1 MTSLPEATAGAP
13 TTAGETVPST
23 PLRLAAPTNPLSAR
37 RTRTRQ
43 RLMAAA
49 VTVFAERGVIGA
61 SVEEICEAAGFT
73 RGAFYSNFADK
84 DALVL
89 ALIEQGVAEE
99 YAAAE
104 RAVADLKAQDPGLP
118 PTEAVSL
125 VLGRLN
131 LGGSS
136 DRTTLL
142 AQQELLLYA
151 ARVPGLREP
160 YRAFDDACRAQV
172 HALVV
177 DALEYAGLEFTMPVD
192 VALDLLMGAHD
203 HMHRLALFTG
213 ELDPTAMHALILGLT
228 RPRSDDGV
236 RPR

>member
-1 MTSLPEATAGAP
+1 MTSLPEAATGVPPMVGPA
-13 TTAGETVPST
+13 PST
-23 PLRLAAPTNPLSAR
+23 LLGAGGSPLCAR
-37 RTRTRQ
+37 RARTRQ

-49 VTVFAERGVIGA
+49 VQVFAERGVIGS
-61 SVEEICEAAGFT
+61 SVEVICEAAGFT

-125 VLGRLN
+125 VLSRLN

-151 ARVPGLREP
+151 ARVPGLRAP

-177 DALEYAGLEFTMPVD
+177 DALEYAGLEFTMPVET
-192 VALDLLMGAHD
+192 ALDLLMGAHD
-203 HMHRLALFTG
+203 HMHRQALFSD

-228 RPRSDDGV
+228 RPRPDDGV
-236 RPR
+236 RPQ

>member
-1 MTSLPEATAGAP
+1 MTSLPEAATRTPATAGPGTPASPLAP
-13 TTAGETVPST
+13 VGT
-23 PLRLAAPTNPLSAR
+23 PLSAR
-37 RTRTRQ
+37 RARTRS

-49 VTVFAERGVIGA
+49 VEVFAERGVIGS

-104 RAVADLKAQDPGLP
+104 RAVAELKAQDPDLP

-125 VLGRLN
+125 VLGRLS

-142 AQQELLLYA
+142 AQEELLLYA
-151 ARVPGLREP
+151 ARVPGLRAP
-160 YRAFDDACRAQV
+160 YQAFDDACRAQV

-177 DALEYAGLEFTMPVD
+177 DALEYAGLEFVMGVD
-192 VALDLLMGAHD
+192 TALELLMGAHE
-203 HMHRLALFTG
+203 HMHRQTLFTG
-213 ELDPTAMHALILGLT
+213 EPDPTAMHALIIGLT
-228 RPRSDDGV
+228 RPRADGAV
-236 RPR
+236 RPQ

>member
-1 MTSLPEATAGAP
+1 MTSLPEVGPPPVRREPRAP
-13 TTAGETVPST
+13 AEGT
-23 PLRLAAPTNPLSAR
+23 PLSAR
-37 RTRTRQ
+37 RARTRS

-49 VTVFAERGVIGA
+49 LSVFAERGVIGS

-89 ALIEQGVAEE
+89 ALIEQGIAAE

-104 RAVADLKAQDPGLP
+104 EAVAELKAQDRTLE
-118 PTEAVSL
+118 PTESVAL

-131 LGGSS
+131 HGGPT
-136 DRTTLL
+136 DRTSLL

-151 ARVPGLREP
+151 ARVPDLRAP
-160 YRAFDDACRAQV
+160 YRAFVDACRAQV
-172 HALVV
+172 HALVT
-177 DALEYAGLEFTMPVD
+177 DALTYAQLEFTMPVE

-203 HMHRLALFTG
+203 HMHQTALFTG
-213 ELDPTAMHALILGLT
+213 EADPGPMHALIMNLT
-228 RPRSDDGV
+228 RPRPGPRV
-236 RPR
+236 RAR

>member
-1 MTSLPEATAGAP
+1 MSVTSSPEVEDLALPLPHDAA
-13 TTAGETVPST
+13 ST
-23 PLRLAAPTNPLSAR
+23 PLSAR
-37 RTRTRQ
+37 RARTRA

-49 VTVFAERGVIGA
+49 LSVFAERGVIGA

-104 RAVADLKAQDPGLP
+104 EAVAQLKAQDRTLP
-118 PTEAVSL
+118 PTESVAL

-131 LGGSS
+131 LGGRT
-136 DRTTLL
+136 DRTSLL

-151 ARVPGLREP
+151 ARVPALREP
-160 YRAFDDACRAQV
+160 YRAFVDACRAQV

-177 DALEYAGLEFTMPVD
+177 DALDYAQLDFTLPVE
-192 VALDLLMGAHD
+192 VALDLLMAAHD
-203 HMHRLALFTG
+203 HMHQTALFTG
-213 ELDPTAMHALILGLT
+213 EVDPGPMQALIMNLT
-228 RPRSDDGV
+228 RPRADSHV
-236 RPR
+236 RRSSEVF